1 MTTIVPNADVPQTGS
16 VLVIG
21 SITCDLTSFSE
32 RLPQP
37 GETVLGNSFTM
48 VLGGKG
54 ANQALAAAR
63 AGSAVSLI
71 GSVGDDSF
79 SELVL
84 GTLAEEH
91 INTDHVLRGEGP
103 TGIAH
108 IRVDASAE
116 NDIVMIPLA
125 NTLLSPEHVR
135 ESLAAP
141 GLDAAVALIQLEIP
155 HDSALEAAKG
165 CKARGITVVLD
176 PAPAP
181 EAPLDE
187 EFWAHVD
194 IVTPNET
201 EARLMTGISVT
212 DQESAAEAGRWFTD
226 RGVSRAVVTL
236 AGSGAVVVE
245 RLGGKDDKT
254 TEVSLCKPFKVTA
267 VDTTA
272 AGDAFAGTLGSA
284 LAEGLEWE
292 LALRRAMAGGALA
305 VTVAGA
311 SPSLPHRDTVDQFLA
326 RN

>member
-1 MTTIVPNADVPQTGS
+1 MTFTVPRIGS

-37 GETVLGNSFTM
+37 GETVLGNTFTM

-54 ANQALAAAR
+54 ANQALAASR
-63 AGSAVSLI
+63 AGSAVALI
-71 GSVGDDSF
+71 GSVGNDSF

-84 GTLAEEH
+84 GTLAEEL
-91 INTDHVLRGEGP
+91 INTDHVLRGQGP

-108 IRVDASAE
+108 IRVDSSAE

-125 NTLLSPEHVR
+125 NSLLSPEHVR
-135 ESLAAP
+135 ASLNAP
-141 GLDAAVALIQLEIP
+141 ELDATVALIQLEIP
-155 HDSALEAAKG
+155 HDSALEAVKG
-165 CKARGITVVLD
+165 CKSRGITVILD

-181 EAPLDE
+181 DAPLDE
-187 EFWAHVD
+187 EFWQHVD

-212 DQESAAEAGRWFTD
+212 DEESAAKAGRWFTD
-226 RGVSRAVVTL
+226 RGVARAVVTL
-236 AGSGAVVVE
+236 AGAGAVVVE
-245 RLGGKDDKT
+245 RVGETGDET
-254 TEVSLCKPFKVTA
+254 TRISLHKPFEVAA

-272 AGDAFAGTLGSA
+272 AGDAFAGNLGSA
-284 LAEGLEWE
+284 LAEGLTWE
-292 LALRRAMAGGALA
+292 QALRRAMAGGALA

-311 SPSLPHRDTVDQFLA
+311 SPSLPQRETVDLFLA
-326 RN
+326 GR

>member
-1 MTTIVPNADVPQTGS
+1 MTTTAPGNGN

-21 SITCDLTSFSE
+21 SITCDLTSFSD

-37 GETVLGNSFTM
+37 GETVLGNAFTM

-63 AGSAVSLI
+63 AGSHVALI
-71 GSVGDDSF
+71 GSVGNDGF

-91 INTDHVLRGEGP
+91 IDTSHVMRTEGP

-125 NTLLSPEHVR
+125 NSRLSPAHIR
-135 ESLAAP
+135 ESLDQSARPAE
-141 GLDAAVALIQLEIP
+141 VALIQLEIP
-155 HDSALEAAKG
+155 HESALEAARA
-165 CKARGITVVLD
+165 CKARGITVILD

-181 EAPLDE
+181 ATALNED
-187 EFWAHVD
+187 FWPHVD

-201 EARLMTGISVT
+201 EARLITGIEVS
-212 DQESAAEAGRWFTD
+212 DHESATAAGRWFTD
-226 RGVSRAVVTL
+226 RGVRRAVVTL
-236 AGSGAVVVE
+236 AGAGAVVVE
-245 RLGGKDDKT
+245 RTSIDSTAVTLQ
-254 TEVSLCKPFKVTA
+254 EPFRVTA

-272 AGDAFAGTLGSA
+272 AGDAFAGVLGSA
-284 LAEGLEWE
+284 LAEGLDWDES
-292 LALRRAMAGGALA
+292 LRRAMAGGALA

-311 SPSLPHRDTVDQFLA
+311 SPSLPRREAIDAFLA
-326 RN
+326 GQAATAR

>member
-1 MTTIVPNADVPQTGS
+1 MTTTAPGNGN

-21 SITCDLTSFSE
+21 SITCDLTSFSD

-37 GETVLGNSFTM
+37 GETVLGNAFTM

-63 AGSAVSLI
+63 AGSQVSLI
-71 GSVGDDSF
+71 GSVGNDGF

-84 GTLAEEH
+84 GTLAEEN
-91 INTDHVLRGEGP
+91 IDTTRVMRTEGP

-125 NTLLSPEHVR
+125 NSRLSPAHIR
-135 ESLAAP
+135 ESLDQSARPAE
-141 GLDAAVALIQLEIP
+141 VALIQLEIP
-155 HDSALEAAKG
+155 HESALEAARA
-165 CKARGITVVLD
+165 CKARGITVILD

-181 EAPLDE
+181 ATALDE
-187 EFWAHVD
+187 DFWPHVD

-201 EARLMTGISVT
+201 EARLITGIEVT
-212 DQESAAEAGRWFTD
+212 DHESATAAGRWFTD
-226 RGVSRAVVTL
+226 RGVQRAVITL
-236 AGSGAVVVE
+236 AGAGAVVVE
-245 RLGGKDDKT
+245 RTSADSTAVTLQ
-254 TEVSLCKPFKVTA
+254 EPFRVTA

-272 AGDAFAGTLGSA
+272 AGDAFAGVLGSA
-284 LAEGLEWE
+284 LAEGLDWDES
-292 LALRRAMAGGALA
+292 LRRAMAGGALA

-311 SPSLPHRDTVDQFLA
+311 SPSLPQREAIDAFLA
-326 RN
+326 GQAATAR

>member
-1 MTTIVPNADVPQTGS
+1 MTFTMPKNGS

-32 RLPQP
+32 RLPRP
-37 GETVLGNSFTM
+37 GETVLGEAFTM

-63 AGSAVSLI
+63 AGSSVSLI

-79 SELVL
+79 SRLVL
-84 GTLAEEH
+84 GTLAEEK
-91 INTDHVLRGEGP
+91 INTEHVLRSKGA

-125 NTLLSPEHVR
+125 NSLLSPKHVR
-135 ESLAAP
+135 DSLTAP
-141 GLDAAVALIQLEIP
+141 TMDATVALIQLEIP
-155 HDSALEAAKG
+155 FDSALEAARG
-165 CKARGITVVLD
+165 CKKRGITVILD

-181 EAPLDE
+181 ETPLNE
-187 EFWAHVD
+187 EFWQYVD

-201 EARLMTGISVT
+201 EAQMMTGIKVY
-212 DQESAAEAGRWFTD
+212 DQESAVEAGRWFTD

-236 AGSGAVVVE
+236 AGAGAVVVE
-245 RLGGKDDKT
+245 RLGDQKDAST
-254 TEVSLCKPFKVTA
+254 QVSFQKPFKVVA

-284 LAEGLEWE
+284 LAQGLPWE
-292 LALRRAMAGGALA
+292 DSLRRAMAGGALA

-311 SPSLPHRDTVDQFLA
+311 SPSLPQRESVDHFLTVNSTIL
-326 RN
+326 

>member
-1 MTTIVPNADVPQTGS
+1 MTTSVPGNGN

-21 SITCDLTSFSE
+21 SITCDLTSFSD

-37 GETVLGNSFTM
+37 GETVLGNAFTM

-63 AGSAVSLI
+63 AGSQVSLI
-71 GSVGDDSF
+71 GCVGNDGF

-84 GTLAEEH
+84 GTLAGEQ
-91 INTDHVLRGEGP
+91 IDTTHVMRTEGP

-125 NTLLSPEHVR
+125 NSRLSPAHIR
-135 ESLAAP
+135 ESLSGSTCQA
-141 GLDAAVALIQLEIP
+141 GVALIQLEIP
-155 HDSALEAAKG
+155 HESALEAARA
-165 CKARGITVVLD
+165 CKARGVTVILD

-181 EAPLDE
+181 AAALDE
-187 EFWAHVD
+187 DFWPHVD

-201 EARLMTGISVT
+201 EARLITGIDVT
-212 DQESAAEAGRWFTD
+212 DHASATAAGRWFTD
-226 RGVSRAVVTL
+226 RGVQRAVVTL
-236 AGSGAVVVE
+236 AGAGAVVVE
-245 RLGGKDDKT
+245 RTSPDSTAVTLH
-254 TEVSLCKPFKVTA
+254 EPFLVAA

-272 AGDAFAGTLGSA
+272 AGDAFAGVLGSA
-284 LAEGLEWE
+284 LAEGRDWDES
-292 LALRRAMAGGALA
+292 LRRAMAGGALA

-311 SPSLPHRDTVDQFLA
+311 SPSLPRREAIEAFLA
-326 RN
+326 SQAAAAR

>member
-1 MTTIVPNADVPQTGS
+1 M
-16 VLVIG
+16 
-21 SITCDLTSFSE
+21 TCDLTSFSE

-37 GETVLGNSFTM
+37 GETVLGSAFTM

-63 AGSAVSLI
+63 AGSDVALI
-71 GSVGDDSF
+71 GSVGNDSF

-84 GTLAEEH
+84 STLAEER
-91 INTDHVLRGEGP
+91 INTDHVLRSQGP

-108 IRVDASAE
+108 IRVDSSAE

-125 NTLLSPEHVR
+125 NSLLSPNHVR
-135 ESLAAP
+135 ESLNAP
-141 GLDAAVALIQLEIP
+141 GLDATVALIQLEIP
-155 HDSALEAAKG
+155 HDSALEAAKE
-165 CKARGITVVLD
+165 CKARGITVILD

-187 EFWAHVD
+187 EFWRYVD

-212 DQESAAEAGRWFTD
+212 DKESAAKAGRWFTD
-226 RGVSRAVVTL
+226 RGVARAVVTL
-236 AGSGAVVVE
+236 AGAGAVVVE
-245 RLGGKDDKT
+245 RVGETGDET
-254 TEVSLCKPFKVTA
+254 TRLSLHEPFDVTA

-284 LAEGLEWE
+284 LAEGLTWE

-311 SPSLPHRDTVDQFLA
+311 SPSLPKRETVDLFLA
-326 RN
+326 GR

>member
-1 MTTIVPNADVPQTGS
+1 MSSIAPKNGR

-32 RLPQP
+32 RLPRP
-37 GETVLGNSFTM
+37 GETVLGNTFTM

-54 ANQALAAAR
+54 ANQALAASR
-63 AGSAVSLI
+63 AGSDVALI
-71 GSVGDDSF
+71 GSVGNDSF

-84 GTLAEEH
+84 GTLAEER

-125 NTLLSPEHVR
+125 NSLLSPEHVR
-135 ESLAAP
+135 ESLDTP

-155 HDSALEAAKG
+155 HDAALEAAKV
-165 CKARGITVVLD
+165 CTARGITVILD

-181 EAPLDE
+181 ETPLKE

-201 EARLMTGISVT
+201 EARLITGVRVV
-212 DQESAAEAGRWFTD
+212 DVDSAVEAGRWFTD
-226 RGVSRAVVTL
+226 RGVTRAVVTL
-236 AGSGAVVVE
+236 AGAGAVVVE
-245 RLGGKDDKT
+245 RLGEEGDKT
-254 TEVSLCKPFKVTA
+254 TQVSVQEPFKVTA

-292 LALRRAMAGGALA
+292 PALRRAMAGGALA

-311 SPSLPHRDTVDQFLA
+311 SPSLPQRDAVDRFLA
-326 RN
+326 SR

>member
-1 MTTIVPNADVPQTGS
+1 MTTTVPGNGN

-21 SITCDLTSFSE
+21 SITCDLTSFSD

-63 AGSAVSLI
+63 AGSKVSLI
-71 GSVGDDSF
+71 GSVGNDGF

-84 GTLAEEH
+84 GTLAEEE
-91 INTDHVLRGEGP
+91 IDTTYVMRTEGP

-125 NTLLSPEHVR
+125 NSRLSPAHIR
-135 ESLAAP
+135 ESLEVSPPAR
-141 GLDAAVALIQLEIP
+141 VALIQLEIP
-155 HDSALEAAKG
+155 YEAALEAARV
-165 CKARGITVVLD
+165 CKARGITVILD

-181 EAPLDE
+181 AEPLDAD
-187 EFWAHVD
+187 FWRHID

-201 EARLMTGISVT
+201 EARLITGIEVAN
-212 DQESAAEAGRWFTD
+212 QESAIAAGRWFTD
-226 RGVSRAVVTL
+226 RGVQRAVVTL
-236 AGSGAVVVE
+236 AGAGAVVVE
-245 RLGGKDDKT
+245 RTSPDGIAVT
-254 TEVSLCKPFKVTA
+254 VQEPFRVTP

-272 AGDAFAGTLGSA
+272 AGDAFAGVLGSA
-284 LAEGLEWE
+284 LADGLDWE
-292 LALRRAMAGGALA
+292 DSLRRAMAAGALA

-311 SPSLPHRDTVDQFLA
+311 SPSLPWREAIDAFLA
-326 RN
+326 GQAAAAR

>member
-1 MTTIVPNADVPQTGS
+1 MTTTAPGNGN

-21 SITCDLTSFSE
+21 SITCDLTSFSD

-63 AGSAVSLI
+63 AGSQVSLV
-71 GSVGDDSF
+71 GSVGNDGF

-84 GTLAEEH
+84 GTLAEER
-91 INTDHVLRGEGP
+91 IDTSNVLRTEGP

-108 IRVDASAE
+108 IRVDSSAE

-125 NTLLSPEHVR
+125 NSRLSPAHIR
-135 ESLAAP
+135 ETLEQP
-141 GLDAAVALIQLEIP
+141 GQQAAVALIQLEIP
-155 HDSALEAAKG
+155 HESALEAARG
-165 CKARGITVVLD
+165 CKARGITVILD

-181 EAPLDE
+181 ATGLDPD
-187 EFWAHVD
+187 FWPHVD

-201 EARLMTGISVT
+201 EARLITGIEVT
-212 DQESAAEAGRWFTD
+212 DHASATAAGRWFTD
-226 RGVSRAVVTL
+226 RGVHRAVITL
-236 AGSGAVVVE
+236 AGAGAVVVE
-245 RLGGKDDKT
+245 RTGADST
-254 TEVSLCKPFKVTA
+254 TVTVQEPFRVTA

-272 AGDAFAGTLGSA
+272 AGDAFAGVLGSA
-284 LAEGLEWE
+284 LAEGLDWDD
-292 LALRRAMAGGALA
+292 ALRRAMAGGALA

-311 SPSLPHRDTVDQFLA
+311 SPSLPRREAIDTFLA
-326 RN
+326 GQAAAAR

>member
-1 MTTIVPNADVPQTGS
+1 MTFTVPKYGS
-16 VLVIG
+16 VLMIG

-37 GETVLGNSFTM
+37 GETVLGDSFTM

-63 AGSAVSLI
+63 AGSSVSLI

-84 GTLAEEH
+84 GTLAQEQ
-91 INTDHVLRGEGP
+91 INTDHVLRSKGA

-108 IRVDASAE
+108 IRVDSSAE

-125 NTLLSPEHVR
+125 NSLLSPQHVR
-135 ESLAAP
+135 EALTAP
-141 GLDAAVALIQLEIP
+141 TMDATVALIQLEIP
-155 HDSALEAAKG
+155 HDSALEAARG
-165 CKARGITVVLD
+165 CKARGITVILD

-181 EAPLDE
+181 EQPLNE
-187 EFWAHVD
+187 EFWQYVD

-201 EARLMTGISVT
+201 EAQVMTGIKVF
-212 DQESAAEAGRWFTD
+212 DQDSAIEAGRWFKD
-226 RGVSRAVVTL
+226 RGVTRAVVTL
-236 AGSGAVVVE
+236 AGAGAVVVE
-245 RLGGKDDKT
+245 RTGGQGDT
-254 TEVSLCKPFKVTA
+254 STQISLQEPFKVTA

-272 AGDAFAGTLGSA
+272 AGDAFSGTLGSA
-284 LAEGLEWE
+284 LAQGLSWE
-292 LALRRAMAGGALA
+292 DALRRAMAGGALA

-311 SPSLPHRDTVDQFLA
+311 SPSLPQRESVDQFLA
-326 RN
+326 AN

>member
-1 MTTIVPNADVPQTGS
+1 MTFTMPKTGG

-21 SITCDLTSFSE
+21 SITCDLTSFSH
-32 RLPQP
+32 RLPRP
-37 GETVLGNSFTM
+37 GETVLGDAFTM

-63 AGSAVSLI
+63 AGSAVSMV

-91 INTDHVLRGEGP
+91 VDTTHVLRSKGA

-116 NDIVMIPLA
+116 NDIVMVPLA
-125 NTLLSPEHVR
+125 NSLLSPEHVR
-135 ESLAAP
+135 ASLNAADQFP
-141 GLDAAVALIQLEIP
+141 AVALIQLEIP
-155 HDSALEAAKG
+155 HESALEAAKI
-165 CKARGITVVLD
+165 CHERGVTVILD

-181 EAPLDE
+181 STALDE
-187 EFWAHVD
+187 QFWAHVD

-201 EARLMTGISVT
+201 EARLITGITVN
-212 DQESAAEAGRWFTD
+212 DQASAAAAGQWFLD
-226 RGVSRAVVTL
+226 RGVGRAVVTL
-236 AGSGAVVVE
+236 AGAGAVVVE
-245 RLGGKDDKT
+245 RGGDNG
-254 TEVSLCKPFKVTA
+254 EAALISLHEPFKVVP

-284 LAEGLEWE
+284 LAEGLAWE
-292 LALRRAMAGGALA
+292 PALRRAMAGGALA

-311 SPSLPHRDTVDQFLA
+311 SPSLPQRATVDEFLA
-326 RN
+326 SR

>member
-1 MTTIVPNADVPQTGS
+1 MTPFAPKNGS

-21 SITCDLTSFSE
+21 SITCDLTSFSD
-32 RLPQP
+32 RLPDP
-37 GETVLGNSFTM
+37 GETVLGNAFTM

-63 AGSAVSLI
+63 AGSSVSLI

-84 GTLAEEH
+84 GTLAEEQV
-91 INTDHVLRGEGP
+91 NTDYVLRSHGP

-125 NTLLSPEHVR
+125 NSLLSPGHIT
-135 ESLAAP
+135 ESLNSP
-141 GLDAAVALIQLEIP
+141 ELDASVALIQLEIP
-155 HDSALEAAKG
+155 HKSALEGAKA
-165 CKARGITVVLD
+165 CKDRGVTVILD

-187 EFWAHVD
+187 EFWQHVD

-201 EARLMTGISVT
+201 EARLITGIDVT
-212 DQESAAEAGRWFTD
+212 DQESAAAAGRWFTA
-226 RGVSRAVVTL
+226 RGVARAVVTL
-236 AGSGAVVVE
+236 AGAGAVVVE
-245 RLGGKDDKT
+245 R
-254 TEVSLCKPFKVTA
+254 VSAGTDNATRVSVHAPFPVTA

-284 LAEGLEWE
+284 LAEGLDWE
-292 LALRRAMAGGALA
+292 PALRRAMAGGALA

-311 SPSLPHRDTVDQFLA
+311 SPSLPKRESVDAFLA
-326 RN
+326 NH